1 MFKSCFPF
9 TYCITKITKSKILSV
24 NNLDIV
30 MPRYALLECRDN
42 YADFRKF
49 VIKSKIWT
57 KYGWC

>member
-49 VIKSKIWT
+49 VIKSKI
-57 KYGWC
+57 